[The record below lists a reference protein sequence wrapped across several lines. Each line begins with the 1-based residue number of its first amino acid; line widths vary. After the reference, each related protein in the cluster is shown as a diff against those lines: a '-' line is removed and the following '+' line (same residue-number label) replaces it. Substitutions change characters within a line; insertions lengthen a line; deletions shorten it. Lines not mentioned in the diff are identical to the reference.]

1 MLKKTKDHYVSQTY
15 LRRFSSSPEFAF
27 GIRKKVKFN
36 KEIPIDS
43 ICFERGG
50 DICESFENKDGLKKL
65 LRIIEPSWN
74 IFIKSIE
81 ERNLVEIHTALSK
94 ENEISFLEKI
104 CCFMAYLRCNSPT
117 QHRLMKEQLEGFATQ
132 YILPKV
138 DKHLN
143 INSSDDVKVIIGDRD
158 YYKGQAINIL
168 KDIPQLIYDKNWTLL
183 VNDSNTKFI
192 TSDNPFIS
200 LGDGSLY
207 LPLTPS
213 YALVIES
220 AVGNS
225 IVYRKIQ
232 EEKVKSLNLEIIK
245 FAEDFIVSSENN
257 IEIDELVDLHRDYSA
272 SVIFASFNDVHT
284 ETVFFQQVAIKR

>member
-1 MLKKTKDHYVSQTY
+1 MQLNTKDHFVSQTY
-15 LRRFSSSPEFAF
+15 LRSFSSSPDFVF
-27 GIRKKVKFN
+27 GIRKKTKFN
-36 KEIPIDS
+36 KEIPIAS

-74 IFIKSIE
+74 LFIKSVE
-81 ERNLVEIHTALSK
+81 ERNLVEVHTSLSK

-104 CCFMAYLRCNSPT
+104 CCFMAYLRCNSPI

-143 INSSDDVKVIIGDRD
+143 INSSDDARVIIGDRD
-158 YYKGQAINIL
+158 YYKGQAINLL
-168 KDIPQLIYDKNWTLL
+168 KNIPQLIYDRNWTIL

-200 LGDGSLY
+200 LGDGNLY
-207 LPLTPS
+207 LPLTVNH
-213 YALVIES
+213 ALLIKNS
-220 AVGNS
+220 IGNS
-225 IVYRKIQ
+225 IIYRSINDANVRK
-232 EEKVKSLNLEIIK
+232 LNIEIIK
-245 FAEDFIVSSENN
+245 FAEDFIISSENN
-257 IEIDELVDLHRDYSA
+257 IEIDELVDMHRNYSA
-272 SVIFASFNDVHT
+272 TVVFASTKSIDT
-284 ETVFFQQVAIKR
+284 ENVYFKQDAVKK